1 MNSALPSPVPPS
13 SAPPTA
19 APTTSAPPLAPRP
32 QRPPS
37 WADRL
42 RDPSEQTLAVL
53 LLSPA
58 ALLLILIVVY
68 PIAKL
73 IYNSFFD
80 MRLSGRKGARFVGL
94 ENYALVLQDIDFW
107 NAAGNTVLITLITV
121 PGALIVGLGLAM
133 LANLPFKRQWP
144 VRLALLLPWAL
155 PLSFAGLI
163 FAWFFHTEYGVVN
176 DITRRLGADEPTMW
190 LLRPWLAF
198 AAICLTIIWKTSSF
212 MALILLAGLQMIPKS
227 LYEAA
232 EVDGASRWQQFWQ
245 ITIPMLMP
253 SIIVALIFR
262 TITALQTFD
271 IPFTM
276 TRGGP
281 GNSTET
287 LAMLI
292 HKTTIEYLDVGYGS
306 TLAVCMFL
314 ISLAVTALYIR
325 RVGQSA

>member
-1 MNSALPSPVPPS
+1 ML
-13 SAPPTA
+13 
-19 APTTSAPPLAPRP
+19 LA
-32 QRPPS
+32 
-37 WADRL
+37 
-42 RDPSEQTLAVL
+42 
-53 LLSPA
+53 
-58 ALLLILIVVY
+58 LIVVY
-68 PIAKL
+68 PIGKL
-73 IYNSFFD
+73 IWNSFFD
-80 MRLSGRKGARFVGL
+80 LRLSGGAGIKFVGF
-94 ENYALVLQDIDFW
+94 ENYVLVFKDPDFW
-107 NAAGNTVLITLITV
+107 NAAKNTVLITLITV
-121 PGALIVGLGLAM
+121 PGALVVGMGLAL
-133 LANLPFKRQWP
+133 LANLPFKHKWP

-155 PLSFAGLI
+155 PLAFAGLI

-176 DITRRLGADEPTMW
+176 DVVRRVASATGSSSEPAMW
-190 LLRPWLAF
+190 LLRPNWAF

-232 EVDGASRWQQFWQ
+232 EVDGASKLQQFWQ

-271 IPFTM
+271 IPYTM

-292 HKTTIEYLDVGYGS
+292 HKTTIDYLDVGYGS
-306 TLAVCMFL
+306 TLAVCMFVL
-314 ISLAVTALYIR
+314 SMFVTAFYLKRIGR
-325 RVGQSA
+325 NA

>member
-1 MNSALPSPVPPS
+1 MLLNK
-13 SAPPTA
+13 
-19 APTTSAPPLAPRP
+19 
-32 QRPPS
+32 
-37 WADRL
+37 L
-42 RDPSEQTLAVL
+42 RDPSDKTLALILLAPAFL
-53 LLSPA
+53 LL
-58 ALLLILIVVY
+58 LLIVVY
-68 PIAKL
+68 PVGRL

-80 MRLSGRKGARFVGL
+80 LRLSGGSGQIKFIL
-94 ENYALVLQDIDFW
+94 WDNYKDVWADKQFW
-107 NAAGNTVLITLITV
+107 NALRNTALITVITV
-121 PGALIVGLGLAM
+121 PGALIVGLGMAL

-144 VRLALLLPWAL
+144 VRLSLLLPWAL

-176 DITRRLGADEPTMW
+176 DVIRRVTFSDYVAYNQTMW
-190 LLRPWLAF
+190 LLKPNWAF

-232 EVDGASRWQQFWQ
+232 EVDGASKWTQFVH

-271 IPFTM
+271 IPYTM
-276 TRGGP
+276 TKGGP
-281 GNSTET
+281 GDATET

-292 HKTTIEYLDVGYGS
+292 HKTTIDYLDVGYGS
-306 TLAVCMFL
+306 TLAVCMFVL
-314 ISLAVTALYIR
+314 SLFVTSFYIKR
-325 RVGQSA
+325 IGRTA

>member
-1 MNSALPSPVPPS
+1 MRAGWSK
-13 SAPPTA
+13 
-19 APTTSAPPLAPRP
+19 
-32 QRPPS
+32 
-37 WADRL
+37 L
-42 RDPSEQTLAVL
+42 RDPSEKTLGL
-53 LLSPA
+53 LLLAPA
-58 ALLLILIVVY
+58 FALLALIVVY
-68 PIAKL
+68 PIGKL
-73 IYNSFFD
+73 IFNSFFD
-80 MRLSGRKGARFVGL
+80 LRLSGGSGVIKFVGF
-94 ENYALVLQDIDFW
+94 ENYADAWKDKDFW
-107 NAAGNTVLITLITV
+107 NAAKNTVLITVITV
-121 PGALIVGLGLAM
+121 PSALVVGLGLAM
-133 LANLPFKRQWP
+133 LANLPFKRKWP

-176 DITRRLGADEPTMW
+176 DVLRRLGENEPTMW
-190 LLRPWLAF
+190 LLRPNWAF
-198 AAICLTIIWKTSSF
+198 TAICLAIVWKTSSF

-232 EVDGASRWQQFWQ
+232 EVDGASQSQQFWQ

-271 IPFTM
+271 IPYTM
-276 TRGGP
+276 TKGGP

-314 ISLAVTALYIR
+314 LSMCVTAFYLKRI
-325 RVGQSA
+325 GSSA

>member
-1 MNSALPSPVPPS
+1 MTNASARQQ
-13 SAPPTA
+13 AGFTQR
-19 APTTSAPPLAPRP
+19 LA
-32 QRPPS
+32 
-37 WADRL
+37 
-42 RDPSEQTLAVL
+42 DPSEKTLAVL
-53 LLSPA
+53 LLAPA
-58 ALLLILIVVY
+58 ALMLALIVVY
-68 PIAKL
+68 PIARL

-80 MRLSGRKGARFVGL
+80 LRLSGRKGARFVGL
-94 ENYALVLQDIDFW
+94 ENYVLVFQDIDFW

-121 PGALIVGLGLAM
+121 PGALVVGLGLAM

-163 FAWFFHTEYGVVN
+163 FAWFFHTDYGVVN
-176 DITRRLGADEPTMW
+176 DVARRLGADEPTLW
-190 LLRPWLAF
+190 LLRPGLAF

-232 EVDGASRWQQFWQ
+232 EVDGASKWQQFWQ
-245 ITIPMLMP
+245 ITVPMLMP

-271 IPFTM
+271 IPYTM

-306 TLAVCMFL
+306 TLAVCMFI
-314 ISLAVTALYIR
+314 ISLCITALYIR

>member
-1 MNSALPSPVPPS
+1 MLK
-13 SAPPTA
+13 T
-19 APTTSAPPLAPRP
+19 
-32 QRPPS
+32 
-37 WADRL
+37 L
-42 RDPSEQTLAVL
+42 RDPSEKVLAWL
-53 LLSPA
+53 LLAPA
-58 ALLLILIVVY
+58 FILIAMIVVY
-68 PIAKL
+68 PIGKL

-80 MRLSGRKGARFVGL
+80 LRLSGGGGGALYVGL
-94 ENYALVLQDIDFW
+94 QNYADVIKDADFW
-107 NAAGNTVLITLITV
+107 NATKNTLLITLITV
-121 PGALIVGLGLAM
+121 PGALVMGLGLAM
-133 LANLPFKRQWP
+133 LANLPFKRKWP
-144 VRLALLLPWAL
+144 VRLSLLLPWAL

-176 DITRRLGADEPTMW
+176 DVVRRLGLQAEPTMW
-190 LLRPWLAF
+190 LLRPNWAF
-198 AAICLTIIWKTSSF
+198 TAICLTIIWKTSSF

-232 EVDGASRWQQFWQ
+232 EVDGANHWQQFWQ

-271 IPFTM
+271 IPYTM

-281 GNSTET
+281 GNTTET

-306 TLAVCMFL
+306 TLAVGMFL
-314 ISLAVTALYIR
+314 LSIVVTSFYLH
-325 RVGQSA
+325 RVGRNA